1 MDNLLKVTIQLP
13 MQHEYAKIYRDQR
26 KEKKREK
33 MKKYRELAKDP
44 NHVKSIYG
52 N

>member
-1 MDNLLKVTIQLP
+1 MDNLLKVTIQQPL
-13 MQHEYAKIYRDQR
+13 QQEYAKIYRDQR
-26 KEKKREK
+26 RQKKYEK